1 MTSTH
6 KYHIIS
12 IQYPSRKCLPEKSC
26 LDCLRIL
33 IMSSLFKDPAVIVKV
48 IMSWLFKD
56 PIVTV
61 TWLNFNHAQS
71 NSKKWLQGKKDQIA
85 QNEFFSRKTVKFS
98 CTYYIAPFIL
108 QNLKRILRADPELS
122 GCVIF
127 GHKMSQLSWTKFFDT
142 NQYHYFHLLVGPFHC
157 AKFTKNSYSRPK
169 IVRMPIFGPKM
180 AHLPETLFFLEN
192 Y

>member
-1 MTSTH
+1 
-6 KYHIIS
+6 
-12 IQYPSRKCLPEKSC
+12 
-26 LDCLRIL
+26 
-33 IMSSLFKDPAVIVKV
+33 MSWLFKDPAVFMKV

-108 QNLKRILRADPELS
+108 QNLKRILRADPELP
-122 GCVIF
+122 GCAIF
-127 GHKMSQLSWTKFFDT
+127 RRKMAHFSWTKFLDT
-142 NQYHYFHLLVGPFHC
+142 KQYYYFHLLVSPFHC
-157 AKFTKNSYSRPK
+157 AKFTKNSYSLSK
-169 IVRMPIFGPKM
+169 VVRMPHFRTQNGPFAPNIFFGKI
-180 AHLPETLFFLEN
+180 FNIIFI
-192 Y
+192 